1 MASRPTPQLEV
12 HKFGGASLADPQAVR
27 HAIGIIQSRPGPRI
41 VVVSAMAGVTDLLFE
56 TAQQARAGDGAAAS
70 KTAATLRERHQAA
83 LKALL
88 PTGKA
93 RTELASFID
102 AQVDE
107 LETLA
112 KGLSILRELTPRT
125 SDFLVARGERLSAR
139 LFTAALQA
147 AGSRTRYVDAADV
160 VRTDAHFGNASP
172 DLERT
177 DAAMKQVL
185 KPLLKQGVTPVVTGF
200 IGSAPDGEV
209 TTMGRG
215 GSDLTASLVGRA
227 MAASRVNLWK
237 DVPGLLTSDP
247 RIVPDARVLPQLN
260 VREAAELAYY
270 GARVLHPRALIP
282 IIGRKV
288 PLFVRPFAQPTAEG
302 TEVSERET
310 ALDVPVKALSS
321 APGQA
326 LVTVE
331 GNGMLGVPGVAARTF
346 AALHRE
352 RISVSLIT
360 QASSEHSICFCVPAA
375 SAERARVCLAEAF
388 RDEITHHE
396 IDGVSVR
403 LGVATIAVVGLGM
416 AGTPGVARRVFSALA
431 EHGIN
436 VIAIAQGSSELN
448 ISAVVDD
455 AHAQEAQRIIHGAFQ
470 LGKVGGGTVTPRDR
484 LDVFLLGFGRIGRS
498 FAELVTELPA
508 DAPKVRIVGVADRSG
523 VVFDP
528 AGLSAHRLTTVARE
542 KAKGHS
548 LRHLDG
554 GMPWNAEFAVT
565 AASRHALSHPVLVD
579 VTADETTPVVRD
591 ALTHGMDVVL
601 ANKRPL
607 AGKGKEAEE
616 LLQLAGSNGRR
627 LRYEATVG
635 AGLPV
640 MDTFAKLVETG
651 DQVVSIEGCLSGTL
665 GFLLSELERWRKF
678 SQALG
683 AAMDAGYTEP
693 DPRDDLSGTDVARKA
708 LILGRLMGFKG
719 EPASVVTESL
729 VPDGARQL
737 PLKQFLSRLSTW
749 DDHFAQK
756 VRVAQQKGQV
766 LRYVATV
773 TPRRL
778 RVGLQSVSADS
789 PFAALKGTDNQ
800 IVFTTVR
807 YREHPLVIRGPGA
820 GPLVTAAGVLNDV
833 LALARR

>member
-1 MASRPTPQLEV
+1 MPRTTPQLEV

-27 HAIGIIQSRPGPRI
+27 HAVSIVQGRPGQRVI
-41 VVVSAMAGVTDLLFE
+41 VVSAMAGVTDLLLE
-56 TAQQARAGDGAAAS
+56 TAERARGGDVNAAYKA
-70 KTAATLRERHQAA
+70 AATLRERHHAA
-83 LKALL
+83 AKSLL
-88 PTGKA
+88 PTGQL
-93 RTELASFID
+93 RNELLAFID

-139 LFTAALQA
+139 MVAASLQA
-147 AGSRTRYVDAADV
+147 AGVKTRYVDAAEV
-160 VRTDAHFGNASP
+160 VKTDAHFGNASP
-172 DLERT
+172 DLDRT
-177 DAAMKQVL
+177 DAALRKAF
-185 KPLLKQGVTPVVTGF
+185 KPLLAQGVTPVVTGF
-200 IGSAPDGEV
+200 IGAAPDGEV
-209 TTMGRG
+209 TTLGRG

-227 MAASRVNLWK
+227 MAAVRVNLWK

-270 GARVLHPRALIP
+270 GAKVLHPRALIP

-288 PLFVRPFAQPTAEG
+288 PIYVRPFGEPTAEG

-310 ALDVPVKALSS
+310 GLDVPVKALSS

-326 LVTVE
+326 LITVE

-346 AALHRE
+346 AALQRE
-352 RISVSLIT
+352 QISVSLIT

-375 SAERARVCLAEAF
+375 SAERARACLAEAF
-388 RDEITHHE
+388 REEIAHRE
-396 IDGVSVR
+396 IDGVAVR
-403 LGVATIAVVGLGM
+403 TGVATIAVVGLGM

-448 ISAVVDD
+448 ISAVVDE
-455 AHAQEAQRIIHGAFQ
+455 AQAREAQRVIHAAFQ
-470 LGKVGGGTVTPRDR
+470 LGKVGGGSVAPRDR
-484 LDVFLLGFGRIGRS
+484 LDVLLLGFGRIGRS
-498 FAELVTELPA
+498 FAELVGELPA
-508 DAPKVRIVGVADRSG
+508 RGPKVRIVGVADRSG

-528 AGLSAHRLTTVARE
+528 AGLTPHRLIAIARE

-554 GMPWNAEFAVT
+554 GTPWNAEFAVRSAT
-565 AASRHALSHPVLVD
+565 RHALSHPVLVD
-579 VTADETTPVVRD
+579 VTADDTTSVVRG
-591 ALTHGMDVVL
+591 ALAGGMDVVL
-601 ANKRPL
+601 ANKKPL
-607 AGKGKEAEE
+607 AGGSREAEE
-616 LLQLAGSNGRR
+616 LFAVARAHGRR
-627 LRYEATVG
+627 LRHEATVG

-640 MDTFAKLVETG
+640 MDTFAKLIETG
-651 DQVVSIEGCLSGTL
+651 DEVVSIEGCFSGTL
-665 GFLLSELERWRKF
+665 GFLLSELERWKKF
-678 SQALG
+678 SQALE
-683 AAMDAGYTEP
+683 AAIEAGYTEP
-693 DPRDDLSGTDVARKA
+693 DPRDDLSGADVARKA
-708 LILGRLMGFKG
+708 LILGRMLGFKG

-729 VPDGARQL
+729 VPEGARAL
-737 PLKQFLSRLSTW
+737 PLKQFLSRLTAW

-756 VRVAQQKGQV
+756 VRTAQQKGQV

-778 RVGLQSVSADS
+778 RVGLQSVSTDS

-800 IVFTTVR
+800 IVFTTAR

>member
-1 MASRPTPQLEV
+1 MPSPGPQLEV

-27 HAIGIIQSRPGPRI
+27 HAVGIIQNRPGPRV
-41 VVVSAMAGVTDLLFE
+41 VVVSAMAGVTDLLLE
-56 TAQQARAGDGAAAS
+56 TAERARVGDVTAAYKA
-70 KTAATLRERHQAA
+70 AATLRERHQAA
-83 LKALL
+83 AKALL
-88 PTGKA
+88 PAGQA
-93 RTELASFID
+93 RSEFLEFVD
-102 AQVDE
+102 AQLDE

-125 SDFLVARGERLSAR
+125 SDFLVARGERLSAK
-139 LFTAALQA
+139 LVTAALQA
-147 AGSRTRYVDAADV
+147 AGVRTRYVDAAEV
-160 VRTDAHFGNASP
+160 IRTDAHFGNASP

-177 DAAMKQVL
+177 DAALRKALRPLIAQKVIPVL
-185 KPLLKQGVTPVVTGF
+185 PGF
-200 IGSAPDGEV
+200 IGAAPDGEL
-209 TTMGRG
+209 TTLGRG
-215 GSDLTASLVGRA
+215 GSDLTAALAGRA
-227 MAASRVNLWK
+227 MGAARVNLWK

-260 VREAAELAYY
+260 LREAAELAYY
-270 GARVLHPRALIP
+270 GAKVLHPRALIP

-288 PLFVRPFAQPTAEG
+288 PLFVRPFADPAAEG
-302 TEVSERET
+302 TEVSERAT

-321 APGQA
+321 ALGQA
-326 LVTVE
+326 LITVE

-346 AALHRE
+346 LALQRE
-352 RISVSLIT
+352 QISVSLIT
-360 QASSEHSICFCVPAA
+360 QASSEHSICFCVPAP

-388 RDEITHHE
+388 REEISHRE
-396 IDGVSVR
+396 IDGVTVR
-403 LGVATIAVVGLGM
+403 LNVATIAVVGLGM

-431 EHGIN
+431 DQGIN

-448 ISAVVDD
+448 ISAVVDEGQAKD
-455 AHAQEAQRIIHGAFQ
+455 AQRAVHAAFQ
-470 LGKVGGGTVTPRDR
+470 LGKVGGGSVAPRNR

-498 FAELVTELPA
+498 FTELVAELPP
-508 DAPKVRIVGVADRSG
+508 DGPKVRVVGIADRSG

-528 AGLSAHRLTTVARE
+528 AGLSAHRLTTIARE

-548 LRHLDG
+548 LRHMDG
-554 GMPWNAEFAVT
+554 GTPWNAEFAVKSAT
-565 AASRHALSHPVLVD
+565 RHALSHPVLVD
-579 VTADETTPVVRD
+579 VTADETTAVIRG
-591 ALTHGMDVVL
+591 ALSHGMDVVL
-601 ANKRPL
+601 ANKKPL
-607 AGKGKEAEE
+607 AGSSREAEE
-616 LLQLAGSNGRR
+616 LFKIAAEHGRR
-627 LRYEATVG
+627 LRHEATVG

-640 MDTFAKLVETG
+640 MDTFAKLKETG

-678 SQALG
+678 SQTLH
-683 AAMDAGYTEP
+683 AAMEAGFTEP

-729 VPDGARQL
+729 VPEGARQL
-737 PLKQFLSRLSTW
+737 PLKQFLARLSSW
-749 DDHFAQK
+749 DDHFAQMI
-756 VRVAQQKGQV
+756 RTTQQKGQV

-778 RVGLQSVSADS
+778 RVGLQAVSVDS

-800 IVFTTVR
+800 IVFTTAR

>member
-1 MASRPTPQLEV
+1 M
-12 HKFGGASLADPQAVR
+12 
-27 HAIGIIQSRPGPRI
+27 
-41 VVVSAMAGVTDLLFE
+41 
-56 TAQQARAGDGAAAS
+56 
-70 KTAATLRERHQAA
+70 
-83 LKALL
+83 L
-88 PTGKA
+88 PAGKA

-227 MAASRVNLWK
+227 MGASRVNLWK
-237 DVPGLLTSDP
+237 DVPGLLTADP

-360 QASSEHSICFCVPAA
+360 QACSEHSICFCVPAA

-403 LGVATIAVVGLGM
+403 PGVATIAVVGLGM

-455 AHAQEAQRIIHGAFQ
+455 AHAQEAQRTIHGAFQ
-470 LGKVGGGTVTPRDR
+470 LGKVGGGYRDAPRPPRCVPAGVRADR
-484 LDVFLLGFGRIGRS
+484 
-498 FAELVTELPA
+498 AELCRTGDRAAGRRPQGA
-508 DAPKVRIVGVADRSG
+508 DCRRGGPERCGIRSG
-523 VVFDP
+523 GALGPPPDDDR
-528 AGLSAHRLTTVARE
+528 AGEGQGPL
-542 KAKGHS
+542 
-548 LRHLDG
+548 
-554 GMPWNAEFAVT
+554 
-565 AASRHALSHPVLVD
+565 AATPGWRHAL
-579 VTADETTPVVRD
+579 ERRVRRERR
-591 ALTHGMDVVL
+591 
-601 ANKRPL
+601 RP
-607 AGKGKEAEE
+607 
-616 LLQLAGSNGRR
+616 
-627 LRYEATVG
+627 
-635 AGLPV
+635 
-640 MDTFAKLVETG
+640 
-651 DQVVSIEGCLSGTL
+651 
-665 GFLLSELERWRKF
+665 
-678 SQALG
+678 
-683 AAMDAGYTEP
+683 
-693 DPRDDLSGTDVARKA
+693 
-708 LILGRLMGFKG
+708 
-719 EPASVVTESL
+719 
-729 VPDGARQL
+729 
-737 PLKQFLSRLSTW
+737 ST
-749 DDHFAQK
+749 
-756 VRVAQQKGQV
+756 RC
-766 LRYVATV
+766 R
-773 TPRRL
+773 
-778 RVGLQSVSADS
+778 
-789 PFAALKGTDNQ
+789 
-800 IVFTTVR
+800 
-807 YREHPLVIRGPGA
+807 IRCSW
-820 GPLVTAAGVLNDV
+820 T
-833 LALARR
+833 